1 MQLKNTKGKTPVLE
15 ICALDKIKSGAIKV
29 VLDIKK
35 FLSDQVELVNGEKLD
50 IDSVGGKWLLA
61 TGYHH
66 NVPSGLQEGE
76 FFSKNS
82 FPKAPFPNGWQGNSG
97 LYAVGFTRRGLSGAS
112 LDTMRITEDIGQLW
126 IEET

>member
-1 MQLKNTKGKTPVLE
+1 MLGNIEKYELSRPAVGPMQLKNTKGKTPVLE

-61 TGYHH
+61 TGYRH
-66 NVPSGLQEGE
+66 NVPSWLQARRFLIPLSILFFGCLEGSFDAW
-76 FFSKNS
+76 FFNKRIR
-82 FPKAPFPNGWQGNSG
+82 K
-97 LYAVGFTRRGLSGAS
+97 LLS
-112 LDTMRITEDIGQLW
+112 
-126 IEET
+126 

>member
-35 FLSDQVELVNGEKLD
+35 FLSDQVELVNGKKLD
-50 IDSVGGKWLLA
+50 IDSVRGKWLLA

-66 NVPSGLQEGE
+66 NVPSWLQEGE
-76 FFSKNS
+76 FSPRIVFQRHRFQMGGKEI
-82 FPKAPFPNGWQGNSG
+82 
-97 LYAVGFTRRGLSGAS
+97 VGSMQLGS
-112 LDTMRITEDIGQLW
+112 LGEGSLVHPQIP
-126 IEET
+126 